1 MSSDLVRGVR
11 GVSATSTD
19 MSVRHPLRRRGT
31 ADNGQRT
38 EPSGSSG
45 PLDVATSTAAFE
57 LVRTALV
64 AKLAVDLGDP
74 VLARRAARYAR
85 SSAQLLAGLV
95 DFPPH
100 DDREEPDDQALPEVE
115 DLLERLP
122 SRHDVKEASA

>member
-1 MSSDLVRGVR
+1 MSSDLVRVVR

-57 LVRTALV
+57 DG
-64 AKLAVDLGDP
+64 AVGELLDP
-74 VLARRAARYAR
+74 QQPGLQDQITVLAY
-85 SSAQLLAGLV
+85 V
-95 DFPPH
+95 
-100 DDREEPDDQALPEVE
+100 
-115 DLLERLP
+115 LERDRDPSENKIITAPDPRMEPFLP
-122 SRHDVKEASA
+122 AQSACYVRPCGS